1 MKTIS
6 KLLSVVLV
14 SVLLSGCFDDVV
26 KVYEGPAVVEF
37 AQYDQPFS
45 PGLNYIAT
53 ATFPADA
60 TDSAADFSL
69 KLQLISEHFSSDT
82 HINVTVAQDLVN
94 AQGDV
99 VRSTTAQQGVHY
111 QIMNTDGR
119 AVFPANSSFS
129 TVDLRIFS
137 AGLAPGQQ
145 VQVILELT
153 EGDQLLPSANHRY
166 YTVRVGKAAS

>member
-1 MKTIS
+1 
-6 KLLSVVLV
+6 
-14 SVLLSGCFDDVV
+14 
-26 KVYEGPAVVEF
+26 
-37 AQYDQPFS
+37 
-45 PGLNYIAT
+45 
-53 ATFPADA
+53 
-60 TDSAADFSL
+60 
-69 KLQLISEHFSSDT
+69 
-82 HINVTVAQDLVN
+82 
-94 AQGDV
+94 
-99 VRSTTAQQGVHY
+99 
-111 QIMNTDGR
+111 MNTDGR